1 MVITLI
7 VIKGLVQWGQC
18 IKMKN
23 QKGQSI
29 VELVFAIGVVAMVMT
44 GVVVLL
50 VNSFGARNK
59 SFDRKKAV
67 ELAEIVTEDLIDW
80 SKNDFEAFWDTSSNP
95 PWNFADQTNADFP
108 GYTYRLSHEWSGECA
123 EPTDCAR
130 VNIKVIW
137 LADEE
142 KAIDFYR
149 FFSKR

>member
-1 MVITLI
+1 
-7 VIKGLVQWGQC
+7 
-18 IKMKN
+18 MKN

-67 ELAEIVTEDLIDW
+67 ELAEIVTEDLVNW
-80 SKNDFEAFWDTSSNP
+80 SKNDFEAFWNENSDP
-95 PWNFADQTNADFP
+95 PWTQGDLTNDKFD
-108 GYTYRLSHEWSGECA
+108 GYIYRIDHEWSSECT
-123 EPTDCAR
+123 PNSDCAL

-137 LADEE
+137 IRDKE
-142 KAIDFYR
+142 KSIDFYR

>member
-1 MVITLI
+1 MMDH
-7 VIKGLVQWGQC
+7 W

-29 VELVFAIGVVAMVMT
+29 VELVFAIGVVALVMT
-44 GVVVLL
+44 GVVILL

-67 ELAEIVTEDLIDW
+67 ELAEIVTEDLVDF
-80 SKNDFEAFWDTSSNP
+80 SKNDYEAFWNRDSNP
-95 PWNFADQTNADFP
+95 PWDFGDQTNDAFP
-108 GYTYRLSHEWSGECA
+108 DYIYRLSHEWSAECT
-123 EPTDCAR
+123 PNTDCAR

-137 LADEE
+137 HAGGEEE
-142 KAIDFYR
+142 KSIDFYR

>member
-1 MVITLI
+1 VEIIQI
-7 VIKGLVQWGQC
+7 VIEVSVVWENY

-80 SKNDFEAFWDTSSNP
+80 SKNDFEAFWDENSDP
-95 PWNFADQTNADFP
+95 PWTPGDLTNASFP
-108 GYTYRLSHEWSGECA
+108 GYKYQIIHEWGDECA

-137 LADEE
+137 QTDQE
-142 KAIDFYR
+142 KTIDFYR

>member
-1 MVITLI
+1 
-7 VIKGLVQWGQC
+7 
-18 IKMKN
+18 MKN

-29 VELVFAIGVVAMVMT
+29 VELVFAIGVVALVMT

-67 ELAEIVTEDLIDW
+67 ELAEIVTEDLVNW
-80 SKNDFEAFWDTSSNP
+80 SKNDFEAFWNETSDP
-95 PWNFADQTNADFP
+95 PWTSGDLTNENFD
-108 GYTYRLSHEWSGECA
+108 GYKYQIIHNWSPECT
-123 EPTDCAR
+123 PNTDCAV

-137 LADEE
+137 QRDEE
-142 KAIDFYR
+142 KSIDFYR